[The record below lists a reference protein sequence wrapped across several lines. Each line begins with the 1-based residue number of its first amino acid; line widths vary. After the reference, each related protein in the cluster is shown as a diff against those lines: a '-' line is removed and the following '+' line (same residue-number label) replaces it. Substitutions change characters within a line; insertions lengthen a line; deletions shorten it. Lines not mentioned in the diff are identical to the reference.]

1 MISRR
6 VDPEDQGSNQRGRK
20 GPLTGRLLGGRWR
33 LGELLGQGGMSS
45 VYAATHR
52 NGKQFA
58 IKVLRPDL
66 SDRERT
72 KWRFL
77 REGYIANR
85 VGHEGVVTVLDDI
98 TENGVVFLVMELL
111 EGITVEQYC
120 CERGGTVPTGEVLAI
135 ADGVLDIL
143 VAAHAKGV
151 VHRDIKPSNL
161 FLTSEQ
167 KLKLLD
173 FGIASVREAPGV
185 ANATI
190 NGALLG
196 TPGFMA
202 PEQARGR
209 WKEIDARTDVWGV
222 GALMFRLLTGR
233 LVHETE
239 TTHESVVLAA
249 TQPAQSIGS
258 IEASLPDNLVALV
271 DRALASD
278 PRDRWQ
284 NAMAMQVAVRAE
296 QRRLPSSALPRPS
309 RRATAATLDEPRS
322 VAGTASELPNR
333 LESAASKRLARSP
346 RWWVSSAG
354 GALGAVLF
362 LWIIGGRAERAS
374 PARPMAS
381 SALTS
386 QERTPPLATSTPP
399 PVAVASTAPTVSSS
413 PFTTPFTT
421 AQTIRGAASSSI
433 PRRMPTSGP
442 GNMKPSETR
451 AAPASAAVVPT
462 APRRLEDVLDERK

>member
-1 MISRR
+1 MISPR
-6 VDPEDQGSNQRGRK
+6 VDPEGKGSNQRGRT
-20 GPLTGRLLGGRWR
+20 GPLTGRLLSGRWR
-33 LGELLGQGGMSS
+33 LGELLGQGGMSC

-58 IKVLRPDL
+58 IKVLRSDL

-85 VGHEGVVTVLDDI
+85 VGHEGVVTILDDI
-98 TENGVVFLVMELL
+98 TEHGVVFLVMELL

-120 CERGGTVPTGEVLAI
+120 CECGGTVPVGEVLAI

-143 VAAHAKGV
+143 VSAHAKGV

-173 FGIASVREAPGV
+173 FGIASIREAPGV

-222 GALMFRLLTGR
+222 GALMFRLLSGR
-233 LVHETE
+233 LVHVTE

-258 IEASLPDNLVALV
+258 IEASLPENLVALV
-271 DRALASD
+271 DRALQSD

-284 NAMAMQVAVRAE
+284 SALAMQLAVRAE
-296 QRRLPSSALPRPS
+296 QWRHPCSTLPRPS
-309 RRATAATLDEPRS
+309 RYTTTATLDESRS
-322 VAGTASELPNR
+322 VAGTASELPSQ
-333 LESAASKRLARSP
+333 LQGAGSKRLARSP
-346 RWWVSSAG
+346 RWWLSSAG
-354 GALGAVLF
+354 GALGAVVF
-362 LWIIGGRAERAS
+362 LWMIGGRADRAS
-374 PARPMAS
+374 PASPMVS
-381 SALTS
+381 STPTS
-386 QERTPPLATSTPP
+386 QERIPPTSTPAP
-399 PVAVASTAPTVSSS
+399 LSITSSAPTVSSS
-413 PFTTPFTT
+413 LI
-421 AQTIRGAASSSI
+421 TIVDNVPGAAKSSASKS
-433 PRRMPTSGP
+433 PQTNGTRNT
-442 GNMKPSETR
+442 KPSEIKV
-451 AAPASAAVVPT
+451 APVSAAIAPPV
-462 APRRLEDVLDERK
+462 PRRLEDVLDERK